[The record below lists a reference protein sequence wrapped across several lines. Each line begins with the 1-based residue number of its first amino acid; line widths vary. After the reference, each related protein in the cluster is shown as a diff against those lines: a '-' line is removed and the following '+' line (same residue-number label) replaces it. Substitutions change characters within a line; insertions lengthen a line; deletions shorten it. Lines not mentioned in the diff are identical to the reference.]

1 MPILSIIV
9 PIYQAKEYLE
19 KCIKSILEQ
28 SFSDFE
34 LILVD
39 DGSDDGSELI
49 CNVFAK
55 EDERVKIIR
64 QENQGVSCA
73 RNIGLD
79 YATGK
84 YIAFID
90 ADDWIEKDLFKEM
103 IHVMEKS
110 KADVLYHGFIKDIWN
125 ENETESI
132 PKDNPVIEGV
142 LSKRT
147 MKTYITE
154 QKGEIGMKVFCYV
167 IKRELLNDIRFNVNM
182 AYAEDAVFIMQ
193 VLTKARS
200 YCMLEKCGYHY
211 NVRTGLAE
219 NHWQPDLAECYK
231 KSFNTILLFY
241 KSLHLSKQQASE
253 IMAIKVMNGYASLI
267 YNLCLPTCPLKR
279 KEKIE
284 LLKQERKEFRV
295 DYYKK
300 HYKIA
305 EDSLSGKV
313 KMGLIILQ
321 LEKILITFESINFR
335 SKR

>member
-39 DGSDDGSELI
+39 DGSDDGCEQI
-49 CNVFAK
+49 CNDFAK
-55 EDERVKIIR
+55 KDERVKIIR
-64 QENQGVSCA
+64 QENQGVSSA

-79 YATGK
+79 YASGR
-84 YIAFID
+84 YITFVD
-90 ADDWIEKDLFKEM
+90 ADDWIEKDLLKET
-103 IHVMEKS
+103 INVIEKS

-125 ENETESI
+125 EDGKESI
-132 PKDNPVIEGV
+132 FEEGPVIEGV

-147 MKTYITE
+147 MKTYIME
-154 QKGEIGMKVFCYV
+154 QKGEISINVFCYV

-182 AYAEDAVFIMQ
+182 TYAEDAVFIMQ
-193 VLTKARS
+193 VLTKARG
-200 YCMLEKCGYHY
+200 YCLLKESGYHY
-211 NVRTGLAE
+211 NVRIGSAGYR
-219 NHWQPDLAECYK
+219 WQPKMAECYK
-231 KSFNTILLFY
+231 KSFNEILLFY

-267 YNLCLPTCPLKR
+267 YNLCLSTCPLKR
-279 KEKIE
+279 KEKIQ

-300 HYKIA
+300 YYKID
-305 EDSLSGKV
+305 EDGLFGKT
-313 KMGLIILQ
+313 KRGLMILH
-321 LEKILITFESINFR
+321 LERILITFGPLYCR
-335 SKR
+335 RK